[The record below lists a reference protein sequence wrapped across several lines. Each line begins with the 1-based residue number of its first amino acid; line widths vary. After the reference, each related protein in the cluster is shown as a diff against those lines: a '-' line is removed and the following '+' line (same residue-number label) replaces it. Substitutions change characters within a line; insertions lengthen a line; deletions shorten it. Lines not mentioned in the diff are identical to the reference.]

1 MTWNTLTEEQHLRL
15 CECRSFKSDIVPIA
29 KAYMVERNYGPE
41 TALEVTL
48 EHLYANS
55 QDFDL
60 TDEEWCR
67 AIGKLE
73 KFGRTLVG

>member
-1 MTWNTLTEEQHLRL
+1 M
-15 CECRSFKSDIVPIA
+15 A
-29 KAYMVERNYGPE
+29 ERGYDAE

-60 TDEEWCR
+60 TDEEWDTV
-67 AIGKLE
+67 IGKLE
-73 KFGRTLVG
+73 KFGRTLNQVVSGDFRCFECWDAVWRHGIPLNF

>member
-1 MTWNTLTEEQHLRL
+1 M
-15 CECRSFKSDIVPIA
+15 A
-29 KAYMVERNYGPE
+29 ERGYDAE

-60 TDEEWCR
+60 TDEEWDTV
-67 AIGKLE
+67 IGKLE
-73 KFGRTLVG
+73 KFGRTLN